1 MYHPTK
7 KEFIKKTKL
16 GNLIPVYK
24 EIIADTQTPVSAYKQ
39 VSHGDKFSFILESV
53 ERGEQFGRYS
63 FIGTDPEI
71 VFKCKNNK
79 GSIFTKNKEKQVSLS
94 GNPLPFLKHMMAKYR
109 FVADDSL
116 PPFCGGAVGYFSYD
130 VIRFIE
136 KLPMHTADDLNLPDC
151 VLMFTD
157 TIMIF
162 DHLLHKMKIVSNV
175 HLNDKMDPSKAYD
188 QAIQKIDR
196 IIEKL
201 NTPVQKHKNRKQKV
215 KYKLKSNTTKNRFTK
230 IVKKAKE
237 YIKAGDIIQTVL
249 SQRLE
254 TGINIDSFDIY
265 RALRIINPSPYM
277 YYLKLDNFEMAGSS
291 PEILVKVENKI
302 VEERPIAGTRPRGK
316 TEIEDKRLVKEL
328 LSDPKELAEHIMLVD
343 LSRNDIGRI
352 CKYGTVKV
360 GELMGIEKYSHVM
373 HIVSDVQGKI
383 RPDLDSIDVFKACF
397 PAGTVSGAPKIRA
410 MELIE
415 ELEPTRRGPY
425 AGAVG
430 YLSFSGDMDTCITI
444 RTAVIKNNTAYL
456 QAGAGIV
463 ADSVPDE
470 EYNETLNKAKVLI
483 KAIKLA
489 EEGLI

>member
-1 MYHPTK
+1 MYYPTK
-7 KEFIKKTKL
+7 KEFIKKTKI

-39 VSHGDKFSFILESV
+39 IAHGDKFSFLLESV
-53 ERGEQFGRYS
+53 ERGEQLGRYS
-63 FIGTDPEI
+63 FIGTKPEI

-79 GSIFTKNKEKQVSLS
+79 GSIFTRHKKKQVSLPH
-94 GNPLPFLKHMMAKYR
+94 GPLPFLRDMMSKYK
-109 FVADDSL
+109 FVINDLL

-130 VIRFIE
+130 IIRFIE
-136 KLPMHTADDLNLPDC
+136 KLSIHTTDDLNLPDC

-157 TIMIF
+157 TIVIF
-162 DHLLHKMKIVSNV
+162 DHLLHKMKVVSNV
-175 HLNDKMDPSKAYD
+175 HLNDKTDPSKAYD

-201 NTPVQKHKNRKQKV
+201 NMSVQKYRNKNSKTKHR
-215 KYKLKSNTTKNRFTK
+215 LKSNLTKNQFTK

-254 TGINIDSFDIY
+254 TRINVDAFDIY

-277 YYLKLDNFEMAGSS
+277 YYLKLDSFEIAGSS
-291 PEILVKVENKI
+291 PETLAKVENKT
-302 VEERPIAGTRPRGK
+302 VKERPIAGTRPRGK
-316 TEIEDKRLVKEL
+316 TEIEDKALVKEL

-343 LSRNDIGRI
+343 LSRNDIGRV
-352 CKYGTVKV
+352 CKYSTVKV
-360 GELMGIEKYSHVM
+360 GELMSIEKYSHVM

-383 RPDLDSIDVFKACF
+383 KPNLDSIDVLNACF

-430 YLSFSGDMDTCITI
+430 YLSFSGDMDTSITI
-444 RTAVIKNNTAYL
+444 RTAIIKNNTAYL

-463 ADSVPDE
+463 ADSVPE
-470 EYNETLNKAKVLI
+470 KEYSETLNKAKVLV

-489 EEGLI
+489 EKGLI

>member
-7 KEFIKKTKL
+7 KEFIKKTKC

-39 VSHGDKFSFILESV
+39 IAFGDKFSFILESV
-53 ERGEQFGRYS
+53 EKGEQFGRYS
-63 FIGTDPEI
+63 FIGTDPET
-71 VFKCKNNK
+71 VFQFKNNK
-79 GSIFTKNKEKQVSLS
+79 VSLLTKHKKTQVSLS
-94 GNPLPFLKHMMAKYR
+94 DDPLLFLRNMMDKYR
-109 FVADDSL
+109 FVTDDSL

-130 VIRFIE
+130 IIRYIE
-136 KLPMHTADDLNLPDC
+136 KLPMHTTDDLNLPDC

-157 TIMIF
+157 TIIIF

-175 HLNDKMDPSKAYD
+175 HLSDKTNPSKAYD
-188 QAIQKIDR
+188 QAIRKIDKL
-196 IIEKL
+196 IDKL
-201 NTPVQKHKNRKQKV
+201 NTPIQKYRNKKQKV
-215 KYKLKSNTTKNRFTK
+215 KYKLKSNLTKSQFIN

-254 TGINIDSFDIY
+254 TRINVNSFDIY

-277 YYLKLDNFEMAGSS
+277 YHLKLDSFEIAGSS
-291 PEILVKVENKI
+291 PEILVKIKNKI
-302 VEERPIAGTRPRGK
+302 VEERPIAGTRPRGE
-316 TEIEDKRLVKEL
+316 TEIEDKEFVKEL

-343 LSRNDIGRI
+343 LSRNDIGRV
-352 CKYGTVKV
+352 CKCGTVKV

-383 RPDLDSIDVFKACF
+383 KPNLDSIDVFKACF

-430 YLSFSGDMDTCITI
+430 YLSFSGDMDTSITI
-444 RTAVIKNNTAYL
+444 RTAIIKNNTAYL

-463 ADSVPDE
+463 ADSVPE
-470 EYNETLNKAKVLI
+470 KEYSETLNKAKVLV

-489 EEGLI
+489 EEGLS

>member
-1 MYHPTK
+1 MYYPTK
-7 KEFIKKTKL
+7 KEFIKKTKT

-39 VSHGDKFSFILESV
+39 VAYGDKFSFLLESV
-53 ERGEQFGRYS
+53 ERGEQLGRYS

-79 GSIFTKNKEKQVSLS
+79 GSLLYKHKEKQVSLS
-94 GNPLPFLKHMMAKYR
+94 DGPLPFLRHMMNKYR
-109 FVADDSL
+109 FVINDSL

-130 VIRFIE
+130 VIRTIE
-136 KLPMHTADDLNLPDC
+136 KLPIYTTDDLNLPDC

-157 TIMIF
+157 TIVIF

-175 HLNDKMDPSKAYD
+175 HLKDKTDPSKAYNR
-188 QAIQKIDR
+188 AIRKIDR

-201 NTPVQKHKNRKQKV
+201 NMPVQKYRNKNPKM
-215 KYKLKSNTTKNRFTK
+215 KYKLKSNLTKNQFTK

-249 SQRLE
+249 SQRLR
-254 TGINIDSFDIY
+254 TKINVDSFDIY

-277 YYLKLDNFEMAGSS
+277 YYLKLDSFEIAGSS
-291 PEILVKVENKI
+291 PETLVKVENKT
-302 VEERPIAGTRPRGK
+302 VKERPIAGTRPRGK
-316 TEIEDKRLVKEL
+316 TEIEDKELVKEL

-343 LSRNDIGRI
+343 LSRNDIGRV
-352 CKYGTVKV
+352 CKYSTVKV
-360 GELMGIEKYSHVM
+360 GELMSIEKYSHVM
-373 HIVSDVQGKI
+373 HIVSDVQGEIK
-383 RPDLDSIDVFKACF
+383 PDLDSIDVLKACF

-430 YLSFSGDMDTCITI
+430 YLSFSGDMDTCIII
-444 RTAVIKNNTAYL
+444 RTAIIKNNTAYL

-463 ADSVPDE
+463 ADSVPE
-470 EYNETLNKAKVLI
+470 KEYNETLNKAKVLI

>member
-1 MYHPTK
+1 MYYPTK
-7 KEFIKKTKL
+7 KEFIKKAKT

-39 VSHGDKFSFILESV
+39 IAYGDKFSFLLESV
-53 ERGEQFGRYS
+53 ERGEQLGRYS

-79 GSIFTKNKEKQVSLS
+79 GSILYKHKEKQVSIPD
-94 GNPLPFLKHMMAKYR
+94 GPLPFLRDMMSKYK
-109 FVADDSL
+109 FVINDSL

-136 KLPMHTADDLNLPDC
+136 KLPMHTTDDLNLPDC

-157 TIMIF
+157 TIVIF

-196 IIEKL
+196 IIDKL
-201 NTPVQKHKNRKQKV
+201 NTPIQKYRNKKQKG
-215 KYKLKSNTTKNRFTK
+215 KFKLKSNLTKNQFTK

-254 TGINIDSFDIY
+254 TEINADSFDIY

-277 YYLKLDNFEMAGSS
+277 YYLKLDSFEIVGSS
-291 PEILVKVENKI
+291 PETLVKVENKT

-316 TEIEDKRLVKEL
+316 TEIEDKELVKEL

-343 LSRNDIGRI
+343 LSRNDIGRV
-352 CKYGTVKV
+352 CKCGTVKV

-383 RPDLDSIDVFKACF
+383 RADLDSIDVFKACF

-444 RTAVIKNNTAYL
+444 RTAIIKNNIAYL

-463 ADSVPDE
+463 ADSVPE
-470 EYNETLNKAKVLI
+470 KEYEETLNKARVLI
-483 KAIKLA
+483 GAIKLA

>member
-1 MYHPTK
+1 MCHPTK
-7 KEFIKKTKL
+7 KEFIKKTKA
-16 GNLIPVYK
+16 GNLIPIYK

-39 VSHGDKFSFILESV
+39 IAHGDKFSFLLESV

-63 FIGTDPEI
+63 FIGTNPEI
-71 VFKCKNNK
+71 VFKCKDNK
-79 GSIFTKNKEKQVSLS
+79 GSLLYKHKEKQVFLS
-94 GNPLPFLKHMMAKYR
+94 DGPLPFLRHMMNKYK
-109 FVADDSL
+109 FVIDDSL

-130 VIRFIE
+130 VIRSIE
-136 KLPMHTADDLNLPDC
+136 KLPMHTTDDLNLPDC

-157 TIMIF
+157 TIVIF
-162 DHLLHKMKIVSNV
+162 DHLSHTMKIVSNV

-188 QAIQKIDR
+188 QAIRKIDR

-201 NTPVQKHKNRKQKV
+201 NMPVQKYENKNSKE
-215 KYKLKSNTTKNRFTK
+215 KYRLKSNLTKNQFIK

-254 TGINIDSFDIY
+254 TKINADSFDIY
-265 RALRIINPSPYM
+265 RALRRINPSPYM
-277 YYLKLDNFEMAGSS
+277 YYLKLDSFEIAGSS
-291 PEILVKVENKI
+291 PETLVKVENKT
-302 VEERPIAGTRPRGK
+302 VKERPIAGTRPRGK
-316 TEIEDKRLVKEL
+316 TEVEDKELVKEL

-343 LSRNDIGRI
+343 LSRNDIGRV
-352 CKYGTVKV
+352 CECGTVKV

-373 HIVSDVQGKI
+373 HIVSDVQGEIK
-383 RPDLDSIDVFKACF
+383 PDLDSIDVLKACF

-415 ELEPTRRGPY
+415 ELEPTKRSPY

-444 RTAVIKNNTAYL
+444 RTAIIKNNTAYL

-463 ADSVPDE
+463 ADSVPE
-470 EYNETLNKAKVLI
+470 KEYNETLNKAKVLI